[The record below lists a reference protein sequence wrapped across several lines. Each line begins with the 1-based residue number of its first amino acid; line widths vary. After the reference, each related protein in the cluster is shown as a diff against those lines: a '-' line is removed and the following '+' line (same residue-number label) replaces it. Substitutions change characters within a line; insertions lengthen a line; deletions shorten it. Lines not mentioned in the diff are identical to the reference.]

1 MTDDQKTKS
10 SGSSDQ
16 GAETPT
22 PSSTGK
28 SAETSTGRRKDV
40 RAERRLRIIG
50 TILGISFILCG
61 LGAGLGLANLLD
73 DLPRTQD
80 AAVRANLVGIAPH
93 VSGPIV
99 ELRVVDN
106 QPVSRGEVLFVV
118 DPRPYEATLAEAE
131 ADLALIDTEITA
143 LRADV
148 FAAERAVEAARAKVV
163 QREAESTYARIY
175 LDRVRPLLEQ
185 RFVTPDQV
193 DKAEADAIALE
204 AAVATALADLA
215 AADADRGASIAE
227 LGDLESGASGTPA
240 GEDAVAGDRA
250 VERSLPGMD
259 DGADGLRES
268 SGTVLNARRLAAD
281 ARVDRARLFLD
292 YCVVRSP
299 VDGFVTNLN
308 LAVGEYANEGRQV
321 FTLVDSSV
329 WYVMA
334 NFKETYT
341 QYLEPGDPVEV
352 YLMSRPLERYQ
363 GVVQGIGWAIDL
375 ADGATRAM
383 TDLPRTDPTLD
394 WVRLAQRFPVRIVIE
409 PQEGQAFR
417 MGETAAVIAMPGV
430 DELPPPMF
438 PEVRR
443 FFKWL
448 GLGH

>member
-1 MTDDQKTKS
+1 MADAEKTKS
-10 SGSSDQ
+10 SIADEDQPGTRAGSS
-16 GAETPT
+16 E
-22 PSSTGK
+22 
-28 SAETSTGRRKDV
+28 EV
-40 RAERRLRIIG
+40 RSERRLRIAG
-50 TILGISFILCG
+50 NILGISFILGG

-99 ELRVVDN
+99 ELEVVDN
-106 QPVSRGEVLFVV
+106 QPVARGDVLFIV
-118 DPRPYEATLAEAE
+118 DPRPYEAGLAEAE

-143 LRADV
+143 LRAEV
-148 FAAERAVEAARAKVV
+148 FATARAVEAARAKVV
-163 QREAESTYARIY
+163 QREAESAYARLY

-193 DKAEADAIALE
+193 DKAEADAVALQ
-204 AAVATALADLA
+204 AAVATALADLSA
-215 AADADRGASIAE
+215 AEAVRSASIAE
-227 LGDLESGASGTPA
+227 LGDLEPGQT
-240 GEDAVAGDRA
+240 GDSAA
-250 VERSLPGMD
+250 VESVAADRSVGSSLPEMD
-259 DGADGLRES
+259 DDGFSREDS
-268 SGTVLNARRLAAD
+268 SGMVLNARRLAAR

-299 VDGFVTNLN
+299 VDGYVTNLN

-341 QYLEPGDPVEV
+341 QYLEPGDSVEV
-352 YLMSRPLERYQ
+352 YLMSRPMERFK

-409 PQEGQAFR
+409 HEEGQTFR
-417 MGETAAVIAMPGV
+417 MGETAAVIALPGE
-430 DELPPPMF
+430 DELPPPKF
-438 PEVRR
+438 PAVRR
-443 FFKWL
+443 FFRWL